1 MKNHLKGGKVECHQ
15 TEKGVASKEDIEKLR
30 REIAVLQKKSIFEM
44 DGILGKA
51 IDLLLITFIL
61 KEIFANFSY
70 LGKYF

>member
-1 MKNHLKGGKVECHQ
+1 MECHQ